1 MSSRPPALP
10 IRAGVWAAF
19 LVLAGLMAM
28 HGLGTHGTMATS
40 HEPMSMPSVVHADH
54 TPMLAPAAPALGME
68 HLAAG
73 CLVVLG
79 LALVLFLGLGLLD
92 PAARRT
98 QWLPAATMRVLRR
111 ARAPDPPDLLR
122 LSICRC

>member
-1 MSSRPPALP
+1 MSNGPLALP

-19 LVLAGLMAM
+19 LVLAGLIAM

-40 HEPMSMPSVVHADH
+40 DETMPMPSVVQADH
-54 TPMLAPAAPALGME
+54 TPMLDPAGPAPGMD

-79 LALVLFLGLGLLD
+79 LALVLFIGLGLLD

-98 QWLPAATMRVLRR
+98 PWLPAATMRVLRR